1 MPGPHFFRA
10 HVTAQL
16 RLKYA
21 YNVLHL
27 QHQGLS
33 KELPVLAAD
42 GSFKVTKVVRDRNGN
57 RIIGCIYT
65 VMAGDGR
72 VVHSAFL
79 PNEENQQLRGV
90 LETVA
95 KQIEA
100 LGDRVEVCFQE
111 LPKLMSLIFVFRLHS
126 LINFSCTIFKVV
138 YTDNCCKQRALMES
152 VFSQHFERAEPTL
165 HVARNKQT
173 TFDFG
178 HLRRTGRYLPALN
191 YVSMKET
198 ADALVSSLHTELLSL
213 PAGPRVLGLDME
225 WSPGAA
231 DWEIGFIQL
240 ATQAKVLVIQ
250 VSGWNRSLPAAF
262 GSLLLDVSICK
273 VGNNIFGD
281 KTRLSKWWVSGSLP
295 SGPAPDWINLAQE
308 AKAIGL
314 VSRAQISLD
323 ALVQQ
328 LLSLKLEKPPSL
340 RKAAWSSPKL
350 KPTDE
355 MVSYAALDAIASLDV
370 YFELQRRKSFA
381 VGQELVLMDKPMR
394 VVIAD
399 VTVLRAL
406 DTDNTIQVSVN
417 AIRVPGSSAINH
429 ASHQPE

>member
-111 LPKLMSLIFVFRLHS
+111 LP
-126 LINFSCTIFKVV
+126 
-138 YTDNCCKQRALMES
+138 
-152 VFSQHFERAEPTL
+152 
-165 HVARNKQT
+165 
-173 TFDFG
+173 
-178 HLRRTGRYLPALN
+178 
-191 YVSMKET
+191 
-198 ADALVSSLHTELLSL
+198 
-213 PAGPRVLGLDME
+213 
-225 WSPGAA
+225 
-231 DWEIGFIQL
+231 
-240 ATQAKVLVIQ
+240 
-250 VSGWNRSLPAAF
+250 
-262 GSLLLDVSICK
+262 
-273 VGNNIFGD
+273 
-281 KTRLSKWWVSGSLP
+281 
-295 SGPAPDWINLAQE
+295 
-308 AKAIGL
+308 
-314 VSRAQISLD
+314 
-323 ALVQQ
+323 
-328 LLSLKLEKPPSL
+328 
-340 RKAAWSSPKL
+340 
-350 KPTDE
+350 
-355 MVSYAALDAIASLDV
+355 
-370 YFELQRRKSFA
+370 
-381 VGQELVLMDKPMR
+381 
-394 VVIAD
+394 
-399 VTVLRAL
+399 
-406 DTDNTIQVSVN
+406 
-417 AIRVPGSSAINH
+417 
-429 ASHQPE
+429 